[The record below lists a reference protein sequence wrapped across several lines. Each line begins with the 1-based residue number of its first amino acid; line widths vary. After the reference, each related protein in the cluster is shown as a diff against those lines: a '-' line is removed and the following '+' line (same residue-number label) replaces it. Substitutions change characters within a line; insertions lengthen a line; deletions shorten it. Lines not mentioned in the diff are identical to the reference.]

1 MVSNTF
7 LNEMDQFKKQSNLI
21 ITSSLSSITS
31 SLITHPIDVVKVR
44 VQNKVSNINT
54 IPFVSSILQKEG
66 PGFLYKGM
74 SASILRNG
82 TFVSSKMFC
91 YNVLKQEFQP
101 QSFASKF
108 ACGMSAGAFGAIIG
122 TPFDVVMVSMQ
133 SDPKTFSNIPKSIQ
147 TIYSQ
152 HGWTGY
158 WKGFKYTLSRA
169 VIVTAC
175 QFSVYEQIKQEL
187 GKQCD
192 HSWMVFG
199 VSSIMSSITTAIVS
213 NPVDLC
219 KNRTINN
226 IEANTIYKIVK
237 GEGVKALWKG
247 VSPNMMR
254 QVPMNL
260 VRFSCFEFFM
270 KWFG

>member
-1 MVSNTF
+1 
-7 LNEMDQFKKQSNLI
+7 MDQQKSTNLI
-21 ITSSLSSITS
+21 LASSLASITS

-44 VQNKVSNINT
+44 VQNKVSNMKT
-54 IPFVSSILQKEG
+54 LPFISSVLKNEG
-66 PGFLYKGM
+66 PSFLYKGM

-82 TFVSSKMFC
+82 TFVGSKMVC
-91 YNVLKQEFQP
+91 YNFLKQEFQP

-147 TIYSQ
+147 TIYNQ
-152 HGWTGY
+152 NGWTGY
-158 WKGFKYTLSRA
+158 WRGFRYTLSRA

-175 QFSVYEQIKQEL
+175 QFSVYEQLKQEL
-187 GKQCD
+187 GKRCD
-192 HSWMVFG
+192 HSLIVFG

-219 KNRTINN
+219 KTRAINHIPN
-226 IEANTIYKIVK
+226 DTMYKIVK
-237 GEGVKALWKG
+237 EEGVKALWKG
-247 VSPNMMR
+247 VGPNMMR

-270 KWFG
+270 KWFC